1 MDIQIP
7 AFLPGE
13 KARGREQFPL
23 VAVPAG
29 ISVTA
34 FKGRD
39 HYAKDVDARR
49 MVSSAIYA
57 CVVHPLAL
65 NQIKGLKGQIMFVCT
80 ESSTVFILI

>member
-1 MDIQIP
+1 MHK
-7 AFLPGE
+7 FLLSSGE

-29 ISVTA
+29 ILVTA

-57 CVVHPLAL
+57 
-65 NQIKGLKGQIMFVCT
+65 FV
-80 ESSTVFILI
+80 